1 MILPANNG
9 IEWLLIIGNFIFV
22 NLMCV
27 TIIIRG
33 TDVAVSSEHG
43 GAIYQQNILKACYG
57 GSVTEDL
64 IRDIDAAIKNV
75 PPGELAYL
83 RYRQLGVFNARGGN
97 PEYGMDRI
105 HERIASFAHAPAPLR
120 FNAVPLWHHLGYDQT
135 RQAWLRQAI
144 QDYIN
149 EHAPNIE
156 QINHEVEQNRAQSYL
171 NHQTIYS
178 FSSNIEQNNPYVVW
192 NGCPVVRDGHYF
204 LYAPHCTIPGP
215 TLSLKNGDLVPV
227 FASCLG
233 ISYQAQRDITSG
245 YTRIVAFNEK
255 SYPIHHSPYVR
266 TGCSTSPFFGIIW
279 GKAHDL
285 HTKMFRTVCI
295 DCLPIYEQK
304 PAQYGMTHT
313 FLNCVC
319 PTF

>member
-64 IRDIDAAIKNV
+64 IRDINAAIKNV

-204 LYAPHCTIPGP
+204 LYAPHCTIPYEHFNVSF
-215 TLSLKNGDLVPV
+215 TIVEVP
-227 FASCLG
+227 L
-233 ISYQAQRDITSG
+233 
-245 YTRIVAFNEK
+245 
-255 SYPIHHSPYVR
+255 
-266 TGCSTSPFFGIIW
+266 
-279 GKAHDL
+279 
-285 HTKMFRTVCI
+285 
-295 DCLPIYEQK
+295 
-304 PAQYGMTHT
+304 
-313 FLNCVC
+313 FL
-319 PTF
+319 